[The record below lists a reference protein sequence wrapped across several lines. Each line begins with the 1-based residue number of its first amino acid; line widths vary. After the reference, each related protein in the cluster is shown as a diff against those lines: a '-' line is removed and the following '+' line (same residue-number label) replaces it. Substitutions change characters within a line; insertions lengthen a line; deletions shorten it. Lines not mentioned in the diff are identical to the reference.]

1 MLSEDELEPNEYII
15 GVATLWNKHIYGDTE
30 RNNTILETSWF
41 LYDALTLDELY
52 ETEFD
57 WLAYYTTIMIEYV
70 ALFNCHLYSVL
81 RNYSTIISNPQLDIL
96 KIEYLN
102 SHHIIVTKK
111 TIWLKIIQRR
121 WKKRYKKRMQM
132 KNIHTIL
139 RRQLIG
145 K

>member
-1 MLSEDELEPNEYII
+1 MLSDDELEPNEYII

-30 RNNTILETSWF
+30 RNHTILETSWF
-41 LYDALTLDELY
+41 LYDSLTLHEFY
-52 ETEFD
+52 ETGFN
-57 WLAYYTTIMIEYV
+57 WLAYYNNIMEEYV
-70 ALFNCHLYSVL
+70 CLYNCHFSSVL
-81 RNYSTIISNPQLDIL
+81 RNYKSIISSPQLDIL

-132 KNIHTIL
+132 RYIHTIF

>member
-121 WKKRYKKRMQM
+121 WKKRYKKRMHM

>member
-1 MLSEDELEPNEYII
+1 MLSDDELEPNEYII
-15 GVATLWNKHIYGDTE
+15 GVATLWNKHIYGEPE
-30 RNNTILETSWF
+30 RNHTILETSWF

-70 ALFNCHLYSVL
+70 ALFNTHLYSVL

-121 WKKRYKKRMQM
+121 WKKIYKQRMQL
-132 KNIHTIL
+132 KNFHTIF
-139 RRQLIG
+139 RSQLIG